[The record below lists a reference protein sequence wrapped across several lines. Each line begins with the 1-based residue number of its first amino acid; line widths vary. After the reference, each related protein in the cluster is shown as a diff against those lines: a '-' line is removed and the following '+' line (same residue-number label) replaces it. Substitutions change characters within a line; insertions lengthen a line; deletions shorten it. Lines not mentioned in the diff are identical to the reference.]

1 MTTVRLL
8 HMHGQTHTHRRV
20 FLFTTECQTFPYIYA
35 SARLSVCQ
43 HITAQPSI
51 HPSIQANLPFI
62 SPPASPLP
70 FIHTS
75 QAYSKVTHLNYPG
88 CAHTHSKK
96 NTHTQHAQS
105 QSRSKKGS
113 AIGRRDKEGGGEYRF
128 HATLSSG

>member
-8 HMHGQTHTHRRV
+8 HMHGQTHTHTHVYFFSLQNVKHFHTYMHRPDY
-20 FLFTTECQTFPYIYA
+20 Q
-35 SARLSVCQ
+35 SANILLLSL
-43 HITAQPSI
+43 PSI

-88 CAHTHSKK
+88 CAHTHSK
-96 NTHTQHAQS
+96 NTHTHTHNMHNHRAGV
-105 QSRSKKGS
+105 RKGVREGGE
-113 AIGRRDKEGGGEYRF
+113 IRKEGVSTDF
-128 HATLSSG
+128 TPP